1 MSFSRKFGNTS
12 ILARLQS
19 LNLLTEVH
27 QRSSSMNN
35 YLSDQAKNDVRSRT
49 NNVLNGDV
57 GYRGHSN
64 NGQERNWFSDVV
76 LPVII
81 GEI

>member
-1 MSFSRKFGNTS
+1 
-12 ILARLQS
+12 
-19 LNLLTEVH
+19 
-27 QRSSSMNN
+27 MNN